1 MDCTTHTAA
10 SSVPDV
16 AYSRSLTPRII
27 TWLIQ
32 RVGTSEN
39 VTESGVL
46 AEVKEEIYQSC
57 VLLLDNSQTNDEL
70 RRLEKRM
77 GELESANT
85 ALRDD
90 SDAQEQYSRSNCLL
104 VHGIPEDQTDTS
116 DAVLSLCNA
125 QLGLDLDRGHID
137 RSHRLG
143 HRSETQTTA
152 GSPPKPRPVIVKLTT
167 YETRKAI
174 FSNKRKL
181 KGTRYVVTENL
192 THASIID
199 I

>member
-1 MDCTTHTAA
+1 MDCTTHTAVRRQVVRVPMDCTTHTAVRRQVVRIPMDCTTHTAA

-27 TWLIQ
+27 TWLI

-39 VTESGVL
+39 VTKSGVL

-57 VLLLDNSQTNDEL
+57 VLDNSQTNDEL
-70 RRLEKRM
+70 RRLEKRV

-143 HRSETQTTA
+143 HRSETQTTVRRNR
-152 GSPPKPRPVIVKLTT
+152 GLS
-167 YETRKAI
+167 
-174 FSNKRKL
+174 S
-181 KGTRYVVTENL
+181 
-192 THASIID
+192 
-199 I
+199 

>member
-27 TWLIQ
+27 TWLI

-46 AEVKEEIYQSC
+46 AEVKEIYQSC
-57 VLLLDNSQTNDEL
+57 VLDNSQTNDEL
-70 RRLEKRM
+70 RRLEKRV

-143 HRSETQTTA
+143 H
-152 GSPPKPRPVIVKLTT
+152 
-167 YETRKAI
+167 
-174 FSNKRKL
+174 
-181 KGTRYVVTENL
+181 
-192 THASIID
+192 
-199 I
+199 